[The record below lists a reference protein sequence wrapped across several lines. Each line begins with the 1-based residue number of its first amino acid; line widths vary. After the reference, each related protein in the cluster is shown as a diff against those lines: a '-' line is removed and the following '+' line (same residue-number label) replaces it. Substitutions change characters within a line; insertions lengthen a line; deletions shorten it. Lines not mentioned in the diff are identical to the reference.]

1 MNEQSSELLLGSL
14 DAIQGIAAC
23 DRRRYRAGMEFHMHP
38 ETGKTADCDA
48 TINIMIPVWL
58 IVVGVLY
65 ALVVLYFAIKYR
77 EFRKFLSGAF
87 FVSSGVLFYL
97 WFTKTPVPIIGIGFV
112 ETPAISGVRA
122 AIHFV
127 LFLLTF
133 YFGFIHK
140 PKRSG

>member
-1 MNEQSSELLLGSL
+1 
-14 DAIQGIAAC
+14 
-23 DRRRYRAGMEFHMHP
+23 MEFHTSP
-38 ETGKTADCDA
+38 DTGKAADFGA
-48 TINIMIPVWL
+48 TINSTIPVWL
-58 IVVGVLY
+58 IIVGVLY

-97 WFTKTPVPIIGIGFV
+97 WFTKTSVPIVGIGFV
-112 ETPAISGVRA
+112 ETPTISGVRA
-122 AIHFV
+122 IIHFV

-140 PKRSG
+140 PKKSG